1 MAAEVLA
8 APQEGQGGLFGAIER
23 IGNKVPHPVLMFLYL
38 IIGVIVLSHIL
49 FLFGVSV
56 TDEVATPVPKA
67 QLADLRNALGGSVV
81 PYDQNTGQVLELPD
95 FIIQEQTIPI
105 RSLLT
110 VEGIRHIF
118 TSFLPNFSGF
128 AVLGVTFIALLG
140 AGVAEEAGLMSALI
154 RRLVKVAPAGA
165 LTFIIVFVGVLSS
178 IASDAGYL
186 ILIPLAA
193 AAFASIGKHP
203 LVGLAAAYA
212 GVAAIFTVNVVPAPT
227 DAMLTEIT
235 NESIALAGGAPIT
248 LGANLFWNAGSAI
261 LMAIVATVVTNRIVA
276 PRLGTW
282 NPAEGQANATSD
294 KVELAPEVEARG
306 LRNALFGFL
315 GVLVLITLLT
325 LIPGAPLSR
334 PEGQVDGNSPLMDSL
349 LFVITLFFLVS
360 GILFGRTV
368 GTIKSSADVIKAVT
382 KTFAGL
388 AGMVFMLLMISQFI
402 AFFNYSNMPTV
413 IAVNLA
419 GVLQQA
425 NIGALPLLIVMTLVI
440 MLLDFI
446 MPGSVPKWAIF
457 APIFVPLF
465 IRLGVA
471 PESVLAAYRVGDSP
485 VNPITPLMVYL
496 PFILTVAQR
505 YQKNAGIGTI
515 ISLMLPYTIAIAI
528 AWIVLLSIW
537 FILNIPLGPG
547 YFPQVAG
554 LLMAVL

>member
-1 MAAEVLA
+1 MATTSAEA
-8 APQEGQGGLFGAIER
+8 EPAKQGGIFDWIER
-23 IGNKVPHPVLMFLYL
+23 VGNKVPHPVMMFLYL

-49 FLFGVSV
+49 YLLGVSV
-56 TDEVATPVPKA
+56 TDTVITPVPRT
-67 QLADLRNALGGSVV
+67 QLINLRDALGGSVV
-81 PYDQNTGQVLELPD
+81 PYNPQTGE
-95 FIIQEQTIPI
+95 FIEVPEFIVQEQTFPI

-118 TSFLPNFSGF
+118 TSFLPNFTGF
-128 AVLGVTFIALLG
+128 SVLGVTFVALLG
-140 AGVAEEAGLMSALI
+140 AGVAEQAGLMSALI
-154 RRLVKVAPAGA
+154 RKLVKVAPAA
-165 LTFIIVFVGVLSS
+165 WLTFIIIAVGVVSS

-235 NESIALAGGAPIT
+235 NEAIGMTGGQPIT
-248 LGANLFWNAGSAI
+248 LGANLFWNAGSSI
-261 LMAIVATVVTNRIVA
+261 VMAIVATVVTNRIIA

-282 NPAEGQANATSD
+282 DPAEGDGSTATAEQEISP
-294 KVELAPEVEARG
+294 ELEAKG
-306 LRNALFGFL
+306 LRAALWGFL
-315 GVLVLITLLT
+315 AVLGLVVLLT
-325 LIPGAPLSR
+325 AIPGGPLRR
-334 PEGQVDGNSPLMDSL
+334 PDGQVGGNSPLMDSL
-349 LFVITLFFLVS
+349 LFIITLFFLVA
-360 GILFGRTV
+360 GIAFGRAV
-368 GTIKSSADVIKAVT
+368 GTITNSGDVIKMAT
-382 KTFAGL
+382 KQFGALG
-388 AGMVFMLLMISQFI
+388 GMVLMFLAISQFI

-419 GVLQQA
+419 KILEA
-425 NIGALPLLIVMTLVI
+425 LAIGPLPLLLLMIVVI
-440 MLLDFI
+440 ILLDFI

-471 PESVLAAYRVGDSP
+471 PESVLAAYRIGDSP

-496 PFILTVAQR
+496 PFILLTAQR

-515 ISLMLPYTIAIAI
+515 IALMVPYTIAIAI
-528 AWIVLLSIW
+528 AWLALFAVW
-537 FILNIPLGPG
+537 FLLNIPLGPE
-547 YFPQVAG
+547 YFPQLPGA
-554 LLMAVL
+554 

>member
-1 MAAEVLA
+1 MATQT
-8 APQEGQGGLFGAIER
+8 APATQQRGGFFDLIER
-23 IGNKVPHPVLMFLYL
+23 VGNKVPHPVLMFLYL
-38 IIGVIVLSHIL
+38 IVGVIILSHIL
-49 FLFGVSV
+49 FLLNISV
-56 TDEVATPVPKA
+56 TDEVAVPVPIG
-67 QLADLRNALGGSVV
+67 QLVELRDALGGSVV
-81 PYDQNTGQVLELPD
+81 PYNPDTSEVLELPD

-110 VEGIRHIF
+110 VEGLRHIF
-118 TSFLPNFSGF
+118 TTFLPNFSGF
-128 AVLGVTFIALLG
+128 AVIGVTFIALLG
-140 AGVAEEAGLMSALI
+140 AGVAEEAGLMNALI
-154 RRLVKVAPAGA
+154 RKLVRVAPAGA
-165 LTFIIVFVGVLSS
+165 LTFIIIVVGVLSS

-212 GVAAIFTVNVVPAPT
+212 GVAAIFTVNVVPAPI

-235 NESIALAGGAPIT
+235 NESIALAGGQPIT
-248 LGANLFWNAGSAI
+248 LGANLFWNAGSALI
-261 LMAIVATVVTNRIVA
+261 MAIVATLVTNRIIA
-276 PRLGTW
+276 PRLGAW
-282 NPAEGQANATSD
+282 DPAKGDGSVAAGGAQEI
-294 KVELAPEVEARG
+294 APELEARG
-306 LRNALFGFL
+306 LRNALYGFL
-315 GVLVLITLLT
+315 AVLALILLMT
-325 LIPGAPLSR
+325 LIPGAPLRR
-334 PEGQVDGNSPLMDSL
+334 PAGQAAGNSPLMDSL
-349 LFVITLFFLVS
+349 LFIITLFFLVS
-360 GILFGRTV
+360 GIAFGRTV

-413 IAVNLA
+413 IAVTLA
-419 GVLQQA
+419 GWLQQA
-425 NIGALPLLIVMTLVI
+425 NIGALPLLLLMTAVIV
-440 MLLDFI
+440 LLDFI

-471 PESVLAAYRVGDSP
+471 PESVLAAYRIGDSP

-505 YQKNAGIGTI
+505 YQKDAGIGTI
-515 ISLMLPYTIAIAI
+515 ISLMLPYTAAILI
-528 AWIVLLSIW
+528 AWLVLLAVW
-537 FILNIPLGPG
+537 FLLNIPLGPG

-554 LLMAVL
+554 LVQAAL